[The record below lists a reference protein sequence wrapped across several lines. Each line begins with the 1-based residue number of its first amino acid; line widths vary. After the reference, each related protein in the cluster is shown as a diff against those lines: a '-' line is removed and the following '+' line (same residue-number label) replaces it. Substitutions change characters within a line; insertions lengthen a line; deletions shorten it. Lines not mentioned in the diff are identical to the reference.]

1 MRQHL
6 RRGAGRQEG
15 PGDEDPEEDV
25 RTKVWYQISV
35 KFIFIMF
42 SVTCFTYYKLVLMFL
57 KYNLDDSK
65 QQCMVNLITTA

>member
-1 MRQHL
+1 MRQYL
-6 RRGAGRQEG
+6 RGGAGRQEG
-15 PGDEDPEEDV
+15 PGDEDPQEDV

-42 SVTCFTYYKLVLMFL
+42 SAMCFTIYKLVLMFL

-65 QQCMVNLITTA
+65 QQCMVSLYTTA